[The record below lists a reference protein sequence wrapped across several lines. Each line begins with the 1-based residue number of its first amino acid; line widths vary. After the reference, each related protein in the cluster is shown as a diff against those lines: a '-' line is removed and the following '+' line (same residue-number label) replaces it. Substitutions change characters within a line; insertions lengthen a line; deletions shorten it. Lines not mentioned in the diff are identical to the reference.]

1 MVIKIPRAD
10 IEVPSVGKRGTAL
23 LDTARTNR
31 INYEGFTSKLTS
43 LAQTIN
49 AHNDKINQRR
59 IQNKSTKYNA
69 LMATDA
75 QNFSQEIE
83 IGKYNVLTKT
93 YDPYTTDEINQKVK
107 TFESNMEGKYKN
119 KIFKGDNEGWDH
131 FESYYFGNLTK
142 ADHGAHQ
149 GTKKKIL
156 ADSAIA
162 YSTAKMNQ
170 EETIKNTP
178 ASEVMWIVMN
188 TMIEQEKQL
197 YTTSSDAVNIDL
209 TANIQ
214 AIKNKFVI
222 KAITAGHEKQLFTS
236 KPDGSS
242 TGYNW
247 TKINQ
252 EIKSDKDYYG
262 YKLSKTE
269 KEYALEYV
277 KNQAIEQDFFE
288 TRAKNQHNEDLFK
301 TNIEAIRNG
310 KMTISQVEAIKFTDD
325 EEGMKL
331 KDGLVTYARNKM
343 LGNLPDESDIAMFRN
358 LRSEV
363 VEMSVTSL
371 TEKVILS
378 SDNKLDSQIREKYSN
393 KKGEFIGMSIMERVN
408 AGLLSDDDYGR
419 LYAIINDPQL
429 TTNLREFSKLIKAHE
444 KEIRGVLHKY
454 DLKADVRVYQLET
467 IAERAFIKGLKD
479 GKKPED
485 MLDPF
490 HDDFILKPAL
500 LEKYVIDITTQ
511 SKSIAEQMAAKST
524 TIGEVKWEGPVW
536 ENYKDKYATIEDFDN
551 GIEMRTYMETE
562 SYKKWDKATKGADVK
577 VASGTKKTKKIS
589 NTKVSGVFNFKEYD
603 DGSVEPITKAKTLR
617 YYEWLKVYGKTH
629 KKDGTPINKG
639 FLMEE

>member
-93 YDPYTTDEINQKVK
+93 YDPYTVDEINQKVK

-170 EETIKNTP
+170 DETIKNTP
-178 ASEVMWIVMN
+178 ASEVMWIAMK

>member
-1 MVIKIPRAD
+1 MAIKIPRAD

-31 INYEGFTSKLTS
+31 IDYEGFTSKLTS

-170 EETIKNTP
+170 DETIKNTP
-178 ASEVMWIVMN
+178 ASEVMWIAMKN
-188 TMIEQEKQL
+188 MIEQEKQL

>member
-1 MVIKIPRAD
+1 MAIKIPRAD

-170 EETIKNTP
+170 DETIKNTP
-178 ASEVMWIVMN
+178 ASEVMWIAMK